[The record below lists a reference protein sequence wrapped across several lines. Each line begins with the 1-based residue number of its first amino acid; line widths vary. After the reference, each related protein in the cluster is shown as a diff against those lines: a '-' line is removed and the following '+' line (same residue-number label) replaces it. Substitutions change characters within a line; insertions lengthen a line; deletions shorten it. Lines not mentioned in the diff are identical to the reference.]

1 VSATSPSAPR
11 APHTQPATP
20 GTPARVAVPVP
31 AGPPAVTDVL
41 RHTFNVGMGALG
53 LARHALGAT
62 LARTTTTSAI
72 APPTPPTAADL
83 LPGALVGLGI
93 LVERRVRSVGGAAVQ
108 GATGMARSIGMPEGL
123 QRALRPVEDALWNW
137 NEVARREQARN
148 RAEAS
153 ALVPA
158 LVQQTAENVVSQLD
172 FERLVRRIPV
182 ADIVSQV
189 DVEAVVARIDLGG
202 VIRESTMSVG
212 SEAVDALRE
221 QGMAL
226 DAWGA
231 RVVDRVLFRRRP
243 RQLELRPRS

>member
-1 VSATSPSAPR
+1 VNAPPPSAPR
-11 APHTQPATP
+11 APQSNPA
-20 GTPARVAVPVP
+20 GAVVAVP
-31 AGPPAVTDVL
+31 AGPPAVADVV
-41 RHTFNVGMGALG
+41 RHGFNVGLGAIG

-62 LARTTTTSAI
+62 LARTTTPSVVT
-72 APPTPPTAADL
+72 PPTPPTAVDL

-93 LVERRVRSVGGAAVQ
+93 LIERRVRSVGSAAAQ
-108 GATGMARSIGMPEGL
+108 GVSGVARSVGAPDVV
-123 QRALRPVEDALWNW
+123 QRALRPVEDALWHW

-182 ADIVSQV
+182 ADIVAQV
-189 DVEAVVARIDLGG
+189 DVEAVVARIDLAG
-202 VIRESTMSVG
+202 VIRESTVSVG

-231 RVVDRVLFRRRP
+231 RMVDRVLFRRRP
-243 RQLELRPRS
+243 RQLELRARS